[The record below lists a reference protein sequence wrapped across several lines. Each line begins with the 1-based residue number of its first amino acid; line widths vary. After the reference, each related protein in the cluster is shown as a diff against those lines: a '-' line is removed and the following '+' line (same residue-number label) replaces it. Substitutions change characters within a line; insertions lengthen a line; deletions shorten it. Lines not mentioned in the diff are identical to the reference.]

1 MKIEDRMARHDDR
14 LRVDIPVSN
23 GDCRGERATFFV
35 SRFNPIT
42 LRKAK
47 IAHILAFLSAIGLRC
62 L

>member
-35 SRFNPIT
+35 SRVKKVEKGFNENRGQNGET
-42 LRKAK
+42 
-47 IAHILAFLSAIGLRC
+47 
-62 L
+62 